1 MLVKRILVIQTHSS
15 FMDFVTFSTLC
26 WLGKVEIPLPIVFRM
41 AVQVSSGLCIPQF
54 WLGDPLKWFGEVP
67 KSLLR

>member
-1 MLVKRILVIQTHSS
+1 MTSEKPYFPFASR
-15 FMDFVTFSTLC
+15 TLC